1 MKKLRSIGLIASGV
15 AVASGAVGATLASTA
30 SDEAPTLSEES
41 TRPAYKVDTIVMPW
55 GEVRIDTIIIDS
67 QHDIESFGAWR
78 TEAEHIAHIDSANRY
93 RTLTDADYRVVA
105 AKLGV
110 ETAAIK
116 AVVRIEAGAALQ
128 GFWAPGVPV
137 INFDRAMYNRMK
149 PTVNKKA
156 PASASVPE
164 GISGSYGRKEWAQ
177 LIAARKVNEDKANMG
192 TFWGMFQIGGFN
204 YKVCGCKDVNEFVER
219 MSFSEFE
226 QLELFGIFI
235 RNTGML
241 PALQA
246 KNWSAFA
253 RKYNGASYARRGY
266 HTKMANAYARFKK
279 EEAASAASS
288 VVKDSIQNPE
298 KTISH

>member
-1 MKKLRSIGLIASGV
+1 MKKLRGIGITLSAV
-15 AVASGAVGATLASTA
+15 AVASAAVGVTSSTA
-30 SDEAPTLSEES
+30 SREALPHSESREI
-41 TRPAYKVDTIVMPW
+41 PAYRVDTIIMPW
-55 GEVRIDTIIIDS
+55 GEVRVDTILLSDTETHRTAYS
-67 QHDIESFGAWR
+67 SWR
-78 TEAEHIAHIDSANRY
+78 TEAEHIAHIDSASRY
-93 RTLTDADYRVVA
+93 LTLTEADYRVVA
-105 AKLGV
+105 SELEV

-116 AVVRIEAGAALQ
+116 AVVRVEAGAALE

-137 INFDRAMYNRMK
+137 INFDNAMYRRMK
-149 PTVNKKA
+149 PACNKKS
-156 PASASVPE
+156 PSDASVPA
-164 GISGSYGRKEWAQ
+164 GITSAYGRKEWSQ

-204 YKVCGCKDVNEFVER
+204 YKLCGCKDVDEFVER

-241 PALQA
+241 PALQS
-246 KNWSAFA
+246 KNWAAFA

-279 EEAASAASS
+279 EEAEKATPAAENPADNSS
-288 VVKDSIQNPE
+288 NAR
-298 KTISH
+298 